1 MNFFNSQYFLEE
13 MIKNNID
20 NIELT
25 KELLATYKDLI
36 NKQAEIQIQWL
47 KSDAE
52 TRKEFDKNWTER
64 YKADA
69 DYQKT
74 LVGQRTH

>member
-13 MIKNNID
+13 MIKNNKE

-25 KELLATYKDLI
+25 KELLSTYKDLI

-64 YKADA
+64 YKADS
-69 DYQKT
+69 DYNKT
-74 LVGQRTH
+74 LVQQGY